1 MSKILNRRHD
11 VQNPEPGAIS
21 ITLNQGETMKRKII
35 TAICIVMT
43 AGFLIVAAG
52 CGGSSSGSG
61 SSSSSSAG
69 ISGSAN

>member
-1 MSKILNRRHD
+1 MSKILNRHHD
-11 VQNPEPGAIS
+11 VQNPEPGAILT
-21 ITLNQGETMKRKII
+21 TLNQGENMKRKII

-61 SSSSSSAG
+61 GGSSSAG